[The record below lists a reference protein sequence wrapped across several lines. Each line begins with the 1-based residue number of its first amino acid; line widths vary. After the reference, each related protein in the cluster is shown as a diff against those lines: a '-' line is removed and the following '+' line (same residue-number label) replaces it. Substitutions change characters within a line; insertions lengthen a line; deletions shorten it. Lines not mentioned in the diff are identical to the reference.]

1 MRMKEKTLIKTI
13 GIIAIICCV
22 AIISYFAGKLSTS
35 NMDTETFYASIE
47 SINDNFFIVQGLEVN
62 DINNRGHFKFTVDD
76 GTTFEWH
83 NTEILIN
90 DLQVGDT
97 ISITYSSDITES
109 YPAGIK
115 NIIKIVLLDDEK

>member
-1 MRMKEKTLIKTI
+1 MRKKKLIKSI
-13 GIIAIICCV
+13 GIVAIMCCV
-22 AIISYFAGKLSTS
+22 AIISFFAGKMSTS
-35 NMDTETFYASIE
+35 DMGAETFYASIE

-62 DINNRGHFKFTVDD
+62 DINKRGHFKFSVDD

-83 NTEILIN
+83 NTEIQID

-97 ISITYSSDITES
+97 ISITYSSDVAES
-109 YPAGIK
+109 DPAGIQ

>member
-1 MRMKEKTLIKTI
+1 MKKKKFIKSI
-13 GIIAIICCV
+13 SIVAIMCCV
-22 AIISYFAGKLSTS
+22 AIISFFAGRMS
-35 NMDTETFYASIE
+35 NMGAETFYASIE

-62 DINNRGHFKFTVDD
+62 DINKRGQFKFSVDE

-83 NTEILIN
+83 NTEIQIN

-97 ISITYSSDITES
+97 ISITYSSDVAES
-109 YPAGIK
+109 IPAGIK